1 MFTAFTIPNYGG
13 LNAPIE
19 TFAPHFDILGFPCN
33 QFGMQ
38 EPGHNHE
45 ILNAIRYVRP
55 GGGYIPNFNLSQKV
69 DVNGDT
75 AHPLFNFLKV
85 THLYLYELWIM
96 LEKNF
101 TNIKK
106 VMTSRRQI
114 APVKK

>member
-1 MFTAFTIPNYGG
+1 MSTAFTIPNYGG

-85 THLYLYELWIM
+85 THLYLY
-96 LEKNF
+96 
-101 TNIKK
+101 
-106 VMTSRRQI
+106 
-114 APVKK
+114 